1 MPENEREIQK
11 HRLLTCKV
19 WTTALAGHPRTG
31 ATAEMHREGLHQL
44 AAQKS
49 PRVNVGTWS

>member
-1 MPENEREIQK
+1 MPENEREIEK

-31 ATAEMHREGLHQL
+31 ATAEMHREGLHQP